1 MNREEYLKMRNEL
14 LEAAQKAIE
23 AGDSETFEA
32 KSKEVEELDARFE
45 KSAQQQA
52 DLNALKGAVKP
63 PMQMANVDGISL
75 LDRENGEDKEY
86 RKAFMNYVMKG
97 GKIPM
102 QNTDAT
108 TVTDN
113 VGAVIPQ
120 TVLNR
125 IIEKLESN
133 GNILSR
139 VTRTHYKGGVSIP
152 TSEAKPTASWVAERG
167 DVDSFAKTT
176 GSVSFTYHK
185 LKVKV
190 AISLVVDNVTMEVF
204 ERTLADNIAEAMIRA
219 LEGAIING
227 TGATYHQPVGIL
239 TETAVEG
246 QTVAITGDV
255 TYSDLLSIEAA
266 LPSAYEAGAVYVMHK
281 KIFFTKILSI
291 VDDNGQ
297 PIARVDSGFDG
308 KPRYSILGR
317 EVVLTD
323 HMPYTIS
330 STAAKLIALVD
341 LKQYMINTNMNV
353 TVSTYTD
360 EDTDDKVTKAIMLA
374 DGKLID
380 KNGLVFVTI
389 KNS

>member
-1 MNREEYLKMRNEL
+1 
-14 LEAAQKAIE
+14 
-23 AGDSETFEA
+23 
-32 KSKEVEELDARFE
+32 
-45 KSAQQQA
+45 
-52 DLNALKGAVKP
+52 
-63 PMQMANVDGISL
+63 
-75 LDRENGEDKEY
+75 
-86 RKAFMNYVMKG
+86 
-97 GKIPM
+97 
-102 QNTDAT
+102 
-108 TVTDN
+108 
-113 VGAVIPQ
+113 
-120 TVLNR
+120 
-125 IIEKLESN
+125 
-133 GNILSR
+133 
-139 VTRTHYKGGVSIP
+139 
-152 TSEAKPTASWVAERG
+152 
-167 DVDSFAKTT
+167 
-176 GSVSFTYHK
+176 
-185 LKVKV
+185 
-190 AISLVVDNVTMEVF
+190 
-204 ERTLADNIAEAMIRA
+204 MIRA

-227 TGATYHQPVGIL
+227 TGATYYQPVGIL

>member
-1 MNREEYLKMRNEL
+1 
-14 LEAAQKAIE
+14 
-23 AGDSETFEA
+23 
-32 KSKEVEELDARFE
+32 
-45 KSAQQQA
+45 
-52 DLNALKGAVKP
+52 
-63 PMQMANVDGISL
+63 MQMANVDGISL

-227 TGATYHQPVGIL
+227 TGATYYQPVGIL

-317 EVVLTD
+317 ELVLTD